1 MEKKS
6 VLGLG
11 VFLVFLLL
19 VGSLG
24 YNIFLVQ
31 KENTQEEQPDTVQ
44 EISEDEF
51 NLEYTYIDEN
61 LWRYT
66 VTGTLPNPC
75 YTIST
80 ESIVMES
87 YPEQVTIKSTVT
99 PPDTDMA
106 CIQVI
111 QEVYEEGEFIASK
124 QAQVSFSVDF
134 PTL

>member
-11 VFLVFLLL
+11 VFLVFLLV

-31 KENTQEEQPDTVQ
+31 KENTQDEQKDTVQ

-51 NLEYTYIDEN
+51 NLEYNYIDEN
-61 LWRYT
+61 LWRYS

-87 YPEQVTIKSTVT
+87 YPEQVIIKSTVT
-99 PPDTDMA
+99 PPQEDMI
-106 CIQVI
+106 CTQVI
-111 QEVYEEGEFIASK
+111 QEVYEEGEFVASED
-124 QAQVSFSVDF
+124 AEVSFSVDF
-134 PTL
+134 TTL